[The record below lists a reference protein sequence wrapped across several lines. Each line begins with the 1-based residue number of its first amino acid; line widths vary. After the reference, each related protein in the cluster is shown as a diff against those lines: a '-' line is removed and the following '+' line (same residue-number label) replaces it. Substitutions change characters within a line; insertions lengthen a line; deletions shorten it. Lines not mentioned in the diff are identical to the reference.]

1 MAGTR
6 KPRRPVR
13 RPPPLG
19 AAPSRPSQPPPSIPH
34 EGSEM
39 LRDFFTYYRPWL
51 GLFWLDFGCAVASG
65 LLELAFP
72 LAVQGFIDRLL
83 PQGDWSLTIL
93 AAAGLLAIYLV
104 NTGLMAIVTYWGH
117 MLGINI
123 ETEMRRRAFEHL
135 QKLSFRYFD
144 RVRTGK
150 LVARVTRDLEEI
162 GEVAH
167 HGPEDL
173 FIAIMTF
180 IGAFLL
186 MLAINVKLALLTA
199 LVVPAT
205 VALVSIYGGRMTAT
219 WRAIYAR
226 VADFNVRLEENVG
239 GIRVVQ
245 AFANESHEKALFAR
259 DNARYRDTKLAAYRV
274 MAASQALNY
283 MGMRA
288 VQVVVMVAGAAFVL
302 SGELTTGGFVG
313 FLLLVSVF
321 FRPLEKIAAVIET
334 YPRGIAGFRRY
345 RELLDTE
352 PEIADAPGARPAPSL
367 TGEIRFEGVGFGYDQ
382 GRPVLS
388 GIDLSVRPGETL
400 AFVGPSGA
408 GKTTLLALVP
418 RFYDPDGGRITI
430 DGMDLADMTLESLR
444 RQIGIV
450 SQDVFLFGGTLR
462 ENIAYGR
469 LDATE
474 AEIRRAADQ
483 AQLGP
488 MIASLPEGLDTVVGE
503 RGVMLSGG
511 QKQRVAIARAFLKN
525 PPILILDEATSALDT
540 ETEREIQA
548 ALDALAVGR
557 TTLIIAHR
565 LATIRHADRIVVM
578 EAGRIVEIGTHAELA
593 TSGGRYARL
602 SAA

>member
-1 MAGTR
+1 
-6 KPRRPVR
+6 
-13 RPPPLG
+13 
-19 AAPSRPSQPPPSIPH
+19 
-34 EGSEM
+34 M
-39 LRDFFTYYRPWL
+39 LREFFSYYRPWVW
-51 GLFWLDFGCAVASG
+51 LFCLDFGCAVLSG

-72 LAVQGFIDRLL
+72 LAVRGFIDRLL
-83 PQGDWSLTIL
+83 PAGDLMLTVM
-93 AAAGLLAIYLV
+93 AAAGLLLIYVV
-104 NTGLMAIVTYWGH
+104 NTGLMAVVTYWGH

-135 QKLSFRYFD
+135 QKLSFRYYD
-144 RVRTGK
+144 RQRTGK

-173 FIAIMTF
+173 FIAVMTF
-180 IGAFLL
+180 VGAFLL
-186 MLAINVKLALLTA
+186 MAWINFELAMVTA
-199 LVVPAT
+199 VVVPAT
-205 VALVSIYGGRMTAT
+205 MAIVIIFGGRMTRT
-219 WRAIYAR
+219 WRNIYAR

-239 GIRVVQ
+239 GIRVVK
-245 AFANESHEKALFAR
+245 AFANEAHEKQLFEA
-259 DNARYRDTKLAAYRV
+259 DNSAYRRTKLAAYKV
-274 MAASQALNY
+274 MAQSVSLNY

-288 VQVVVMVAGAAFVL
+288 IQVIVMVVGAAYVL
-302 SGELTTGGFVG
+302 SGELSAGGFVG
-313 FLLLVSVF
+313 FLLLVTVF
-321 FRPLEKIAAVIET
+321 FRPLEKIASVIEL

-345 RELLDTE
+345 QELLDID
-352 PEIADAPGARPAPSL
+352 PEIKDTPDARLAPDL
-367 TGEIRFEGVGFGYDQ
+367 TGAMRFEDVRFGYDA
-382 GRPVLS
+382 GREILS
-388 GIDLSVRPGETL
+388 GINIEVRAGETL

-408 GKTTLLALVP
+408 GKTSLLALVP
-418 RFYDPDGGRITI
+418 RFYEPTGGRITL
-430 DGMDLADMTLESLR
+430 DGIPLADMTLDSLR

-462 ENIAYGR
+462 DNIAYGR

-474 AEIRRAADQ
+474 EEIVEAAHR
-483 AQLGP
+483 AQLSP
-488 MIASLPEGLDTVVGE
+488 MIAAMPEGLDTVVGE

-548 ALDALAVGR
+548 ALDALSVGR

-578 EAGRIVEIGTHAELA
+578 EEGQVTEIGTHAQLEA
-593 TSGGRYARL
+593 SGGRYARL